1 MPKIIESSHE
11 QRRAEAKLRR
21 RKLRLGRL
29 AESPDGPAPVSL
41 SRDRKA
47 LTLTIGAEENGTA
60 FRFSREAP
68 EACQWLRHSCRDK
81 FHEPGLSELVIDY
94 FRRNPSATFFDV
106 GSLYGY
112 FALLAFAVSKGRGNI
127 YAFEMNPESYA
138 ALSLNVAANTGAMT
152 DARDA
157 GVLVAVNAAVGA
169 AKEMARPTSY
179 LRIHLDSTHADARV
193 APIDFVTI
201 DSFSEERGVEPDLI
215 KIDVEGYEGQILEGA
230 RNTLASERTVVL
242 LEFHS
247 NELLGRHG
255 HTRAGVLT
263 SLLDAGSRVYF
274 FGHHRRGATDHATEL
289 SPEVLRANR
298 DTIDMRRNEL
308 VAICRSD
315 IRNYWPHL
323 TLGTELP
330 GRHVE
335 AAPEE

>member
-11 QRRAEAKLRR
+11 QRRAAAKLRR

-41 SRDRKA
+41 SRDMKA
-47 LTLTIGAEENGTA
+47 LILTIGAEESGTA

-68 EACQWLRHSCRDK
+68 EACQWLRHSCPDK
-81 FHEPGLSELVIDY
+81 FHEPGLSELVVDF
-94 FRRNPSATFFDV
+94 FRRQPTATFFDV

-112 FALLAFAVSKGRGNI
+112 FALLAFAVSKGRGNV

-138 ALSLNVAANTGAMT
+138 ALSLNVAANTGMT
-152 DARDA
+152 AAAPDA
-157 GVLVAVNAAVGA
+157 GELVAVNAAVGA
-169 AKEMARPTSY
+169 AKEIARPTSY

-201 DSFSEERGVEPDLI
+201 DSFSEERGVAPDLI
-215 KIDVEGYEGQILEGA
+215 KIDVEGYEGQILAGA
-230 RNTLASERTVVL
+230 RNTLASERTVIL

-255 HTRAGVLT
+255 YTRSGILT
-263 SLLDAGSRVYF
+263 SLLDGGSKVYF
-274 FGHHRRGATDHATEL
+274 FGHHRRGTTDHATEL
-289 SPEVLRANR
+289 SPEVLRTNR
-298 DTIDMRRNEL
+298 DTIDKRRNEL

-315 IRNYWPHL
+315 IRKHWPHL
-323 TLGTELP
+323 TLVEELP
-330 GRHVE
+330 GRHFQ
-335 AAPEE
+335 AGSD